1 MTFVADDAAL
11 ATGDGGRFTGDGI
24 GCEPQLG
31 KPEAES
37 VGRKRSKNAY
47 RV

>member
-11 ATGDGGRFTGDGI
+11 ATGDGGFSGDAI
-24 GCEPQLG
+24 GCEQQLG
-31 KPEAES
+31 KPAVESDGLKAPAEDD
-37 VGRKRSKNAY
+37 

>member
-11 ATGDGGRFTGDGI
+11 AMGDGGWFTGDGI

-37 VGRKRSKNAY
+37 AAGRR
-47 RV
+47 